1 MVQNRFGVGACALVC
16 GLAIGAS
23 AGVTE
28 AAITATSSGWSASG
42 VRAYGSIFPGF
53 PSGDLPFSETRAVAP
68 TFAPEA
74 RLYEISSGATSFA
87 RSSFDVGTSN
97 TSSSLDLTITAGTA
111 TSMLSSGGYGRA
123 SIEMTYTLTFSVS
136 APTMVNLSMLSLSP
150 YPGQNSDP
158 SLMDISAFGRLTGPG
173 VFLQVLAP
181 TVGPSGPTGADGI
194 TATQLLSTGDYT
206 FIAIIDMANST
217 GANERTG
224 FSSGLVQ
231 LHINAVPAPS
241 AIVPLGAG
249 LAVMARRRRR

>member
-16 GLAIGAS
+16 GLVIGAS

-53 PSGDLPFSETRAVAP
+53 PSGDLPFSDSRAVGP

-74 RLYEISSGATSFA
+74 RLYEISSDATSFA

-97 TSSSLDLTITAGTA
+97 TSSSLDLTISSQTS
-111 TSMLSSGGYGRA
+111 TSMLVSGGYGRA
-123 SIEMTYTLTFSVS
+123 SLNMTYTLTFSVT
-136 APTMVNLSMLSLSP
+136 APTTVNLAMSSLCSFPSP
-150 YPGQNSDP
+150 NSDP
-158 SLMDISAFGRLTGPG
+158 ALLDISTFGRLTGPAG
-173 VFLQVLAP
+173 TFQVLAP
-181 TVGPSGPTGADGI
+181 TIGPSGPSGTDS
-194 TATQLLSTGDYT
+194 LSTMVLLPAGAYT
-206 FIAIIDMANST
+206 FTAIIDIANST
-217 GANERTG
+217 GANEMTG
-224 FSSGLVQ
+224 SSAGGVQ

-249 LAVMARRRRR
+249 LVVMARRRRR